1 MIYCKK
7 CGTALPDD
15 AVFCVKC
22 GTKVDRPAGAR
33 PGDADKTQPLPTVS
47 ADAAQDPGKKPDLAA
62 EASKLSKSKQ
72 TAPPAHQP
80 GDIDD
85 NKSSSALIAV
95 VLGFVVFCGAMLGA
109 YYIVGPGASGS
120 TATTKVTHD
129 PNAKPVK
136 TAAQEKAEQAEAA
149 EKERAHQEAI
159 KPPVTLDKVIVKP
172 NVIGEPLV
180 SLVMTNHSGKTIDAY
195 KVHISVYNN
204 YGEQLKEFG
213 VGNDHFNGISQ
224 DALADG
230 QSSSSS
236 RSWTLHGFDTGRKFV
251 VRLMSI
257 HYSDGTEWTT
267 EQDQQVT
274 AEGKL

>member
-15 AVFCVKC
+15 AVFCIKC
-22 GTKVDRPAGAR
+22 GTKVDRPADAR
-33 PGDADKTQPLPTVS
+33 PGDADKTQPLPTAS
-47 ADAAQDPGKKPDLAA
+47 TDAAHEPDKKPDLAA
-62 EASKLSKSKQ
+62 EASKLSKPKQ
-72 TAPPAHQP
+72 TIPLAHQP

-85 NKSSSALIAV
+85 NKSSNALIAV
-95 VLGFVVFCGAMLGA
+95 VGGAALFVGALFIG
-109 YYIVGPGASGS
+109 YHVVGPGASSS
-120 TATTKVTHD
+120 TATPKVTSS
-129 PNAKPVK
+129 AKAPAQ
-136 TAAQEKAEQAEAA
+136 TAEQKKAAEEKAAA
-149 EKERAHQEAI
+149 DKKAHEEAI
-159 KPPVTLDKVIVKP
+159 KPPVTLDKVIVKS
-172 NVIGEPLV
+172 NAIGEPLV

-195 KVHISVYNN
+195 KVRISVYNN

-213 VGNDHFNGISQ
+213 VGNDHFGGISQ

-236 RSWTLHGFDTGRKFV
+236 RSWTLHGFDTGRKFI

-257 HYSDGTEWTT
+257 HYSDGTEWAT

>member
-7 CGTALPDD
+7 CGTTLPDD
-15 AVFCVKC
+15 AAFCIKC
-22 GTKVDRPAGAR
+22 GTKVDRPADAQ
-33 PGDADKTQPLPTVS
+33 PSDADKTQPLPTAS

-62 EASKLSKSKQ
+62 EASKLSNPKQ
-72 TAPPAHQP
+72 ATPPAHQP

-85 NKSSSALIAV
+85 NKSSNALIAV
-95 VLGFVVFCGAMLGA
+95 IGGAALIVGA
-109 YYIVGPGASGS
+109 LFICYHVVGPGASSS
-120 TATTKVTHD
+120 TTAPKVTSS
-129 PNAKPVK
+129 AKAPAQ
-136 TAAQEKAEQAEAA
+136 TAEQKKAAEEKAAA
-149 EKERAHQEAI
+149 DKKAHEEAI
-159 KPPVTLDKVIVKP
+159 KPPVTLDKVIVKS
-172 NVIGEPLV
+172 NAIGEPLV

-195 KVHISVYNN
+195 KVRISVYNN

-213 VGNDHFNGISQ
+213 VGNDHFGGISQ